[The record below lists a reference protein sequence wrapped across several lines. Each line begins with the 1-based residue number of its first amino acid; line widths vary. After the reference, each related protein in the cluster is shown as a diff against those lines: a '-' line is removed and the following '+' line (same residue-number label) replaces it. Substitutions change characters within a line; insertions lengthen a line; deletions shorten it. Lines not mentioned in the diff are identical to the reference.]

1 MIQKRTPKKNPEDV
15 ANRHPAAV
23 EQNYRERCSRSPRP
37 HCRCRLPIA
46 LAAAPGSPSLC
57 ARRCQFAWS
66 PLLALPQSAWLHQ
79 PLLHAVPDIALPPR
93 AGDAKLLSG
102 QLGALS
108 PNPKSNVSSALW
120 HFDTLLF
127 ELPPPKGHNKVE
139 TWFSWTS
146 ICSYRNHTQIPTVYL
161 EIT

>member
-1 MIQKRTPKKNPEDV
+1 MSV
-15 ANRHPAAV
+15 
-23 EQNYRERCSRSPRP
+23 
-37 HCRCRLPIA
+37 
-46 LAAAPGSPSLC
+46 
-57 ARRCQFAWS
+57 
-66 PLLALPQSAWLHQ
+66 LHQ

-93 AGDAKLLSG
+93 AVDAKLLSG

-108 PNPKSNVSSALW
+108 PNAKSNVSSALW